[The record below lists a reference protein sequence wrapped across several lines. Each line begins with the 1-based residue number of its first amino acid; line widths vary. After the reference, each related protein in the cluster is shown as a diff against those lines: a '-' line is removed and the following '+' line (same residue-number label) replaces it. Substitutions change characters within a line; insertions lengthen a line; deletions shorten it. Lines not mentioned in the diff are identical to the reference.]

1 MCREYLWLV
10 TCRHGSVKR
19 VASGVGEGGR
29 GRTIHCTSIWPKCSD
44 PVAGKVQSEFGKAAK
59 RMTELADKA
68 RVEALIP
75 SLRKGARVC
84 RSPSR

>member
-1 MCREYLWLV
+1 V
-10 TCRHGSVKR
+10 VGDVRHGSVKR
-19 VASGVGEGGR
+19 VASGAVR
-29 GRTIHCTSIWPKCSD
+29 APWSYNSCTSIWPKCSD

-75 SLRKGARVC
+75 ALRKVPAFADLLKMTSNG
-84 RSPSR
+84 